1 MFQTLENN
9 KNQIETMIEDW
20 EILSPNLTLLTI
32 ARIKDPCRPK
42 VCNIMNHWF
51 QGMTADR
58 GQPHNRK
65 SYFHKVWDLA
75 TKGREFHNYSSEE
88 RKQHLQSIC
97 ILARLSLSNELLI
110 MRTLKEMSEV
120 VITYRQWY

>member
-1 MFQTLENN
+1 MWKLNHPTFDCRLY
-9 KNQIETMIEDW
+9 
-20 EILSPNLTLLTI
+20 LLTNFGGVTQVN
-32 ARIKDPCRPK
+32 P
-42 VCNIMNHWF
+42 
-51 QGMTADR
+51 R
-58 GQPHNRK
+58 G
-65 SYFHKVWDLA
+65 SVYYFFKFINVDHKVWDLA